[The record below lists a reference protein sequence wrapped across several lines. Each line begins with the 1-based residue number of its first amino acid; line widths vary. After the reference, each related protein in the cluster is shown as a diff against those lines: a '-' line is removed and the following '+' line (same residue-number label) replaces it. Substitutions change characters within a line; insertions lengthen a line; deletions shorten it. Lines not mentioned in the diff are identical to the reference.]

1 MMKKLLSV
9 ILALCMVCLMGAAL
23 AENAATGV
31 VGMWYLK
38 TVQNGTMNV
47 DASTVGMVITLEV
60 KEDASFTMDAMGTV
74 TNGTWELKDNTL
86 ALTAEGTTIEATYA
100 DETLTMAQGENQM
113 IFTKEEQKALTL
125 APVKENAAEE
135 EFEGNWTS
143 AYASVGGAIVNADVS
158 KETMAT
164 LKIEKGQM
172 SIAGDGSLGKLTG
185 GLQLPMT
192 YENGKLTYTMSAG
205 TMSVVYTAVMLED
218 GMLGLTA
225 DIGSTALT
233 IYFTKTAE

>member
-1 MMKKLLSV
+1 MKKLLSV
-9 ILALCMVCLMGAAL
+9 VLALCMVCLMGAAL
-23 AENAATGV
+23 AENAAAGV

-38 TVQNGTMNV
+38 TVQTGTMNV
-47 DASTVGMVITLEV
+47 EACTVGMIVTLEV
-60 KEDASFTMDAMGTV
+60 KEGASFTMDAMGTV

-86 ALTAEGTTIEATYA
+86 ALTAEGTTLEAVYA
-100 DETLTMAQGENQM
+100 DETLTMGQGEGLM

-125 APVKENAAEE
+125 APVKENAAAE
-135 EFEGNWTS
+135 EFEGNWAS
-143 AYASVGGAIVNADVS
+143 AYVSVGGAIVNADVS
-158 KETMAT
+158 PETMAT

-192 YENGKLTYTMSAG
+192 YEDGKLTYTMSAG
-205 TMSVVYTAVMLED
+205 IMSIVYTAVMLED

-225 DIGSTALT
+225 DIGSTALA
-233 IYFTKTAE
+233 IYFTKIAE

>member
-38 TVQNGTMNV
+38 TVQNGTMSV

-100 DETLTMAQGENQM
+100 DETLTLAQGENQM

-125 APVKENAAEE
+125 APVKESAAAE
-135 EFEGNWTS
+135 EFEGNWIST
-143 AYASVGGAIVNADVS
+143 YVSVEGQIIKADMS
-158 KETMAT
+158 PEFSAT

-172 SIAGDGSLGKLTG
+172 TVEGDSMIGKLTA
-185 GLQLPMT
+185 GLALPLT
-192 YENGKLTYTMSAG
+192 YENGQMTYTMSVG

-218 GMLGLTA
+218 GMLGLTV
-225 DIGSTALT
+225 DTGIKVIT
-233 IYFTKTAE
+233 IYFTKIAE